1 MEINYLLFTCLQRF
15 CARRWFLNFPSQKNY
30 TPLHLAALS
39 KKHLVAQLLI
49 GYGADVTVIGGL
61 VRLILF
67 VCLFVC
73 LLFLRNFLWDFS
85 FECALVKMIN
95 FDWAVRFQGM
105 VTKTESKDGGRFEWT
120 IGKQTRLW
128 VSLDQLQKPKF
139 GKTFC
144 TLKKRF
150 KKHLKKR
157 KEKFT
162 ELKRYG
168 ELCKR

>member
-1 MEINYLLFTCLQRF
+1 MSSAVLCTALILD
-15 CARRWFLNFPSQKNY
+15 FPSQKNY

-49 GYGADVTVIGGL
+49 GHGADVTVIGGL

-67 VCLFVC
+67 VCL
-73 LLFLRNFLWDFS
+73 LFLRNFLWDFRS
-85 FECALVKMIN
+85 ERSECALVKIIS
-95 FDWAVRFQGM
+95 FDWVVRFQGT
-105 VTKTESKDGGRFEWT
+105 VTKTKKVKMAADSNEE
-120 IGKQTRLW
+120 KQSRLVSRLW
-128 VSLDQLQKPKF
+128 VSLKQLQNPKF

-150 KKHLKKR
+150 KKHLKNR

-168 ELCKR
+168 ELYKR